1 MFKGFYTTQMS
12 ASHKLLQTR
21 FVKMRS
27 GSGRFSKLMAAVMSV
42 VLIFVMSC
50 VTIVMAAVDNEP
62 ENFYINGKGYSISP
76 VLIQNSFATHTD
88 CYYVPLRDTFE
99 ALGYKVY
106 YDVDK
111 SKYNDLMGDESFPV
125 YDSNPIIIRYDIQ
138 TNERIDIDMSTYY
151 NWISSLVTNQVDT
164 YIYGATGRLNYQMP
178 IIEMEK
184 DGNVEYC
191 QIGAQETS
199 SGLGYALA
207 PVLIEGKA
215 YIPLRAVANL
225 VGDINGE
232 ECVKWDD
239 NAHDTYFTGALT
251 FDESSMTI
259 HISLPE

>member
-12 ASHKLLQTR
+12 ASHKQLQTR

-42 VLIFVMSC
+42 ILIFVMSC
-50 VTIVMAAVDNEP
+50 VTIVMAAVDNKP
-62 ENFYINGKGYSISP
+62 KNFYVNGKDYDISP
-76 VLIQNSFATHTD
+76 ILIENSFATHND
-88 CYYVPLRDTFE
+88 CFYVPLRDTFE

-111 SKYNDLMGDESFPV
+111 VKYIHLMGNEIFPE
-125 YDSNPIIIRYDIQ
+125 YDNDPIVIQYDTY

-151 NWISSLVTNQVDT
+151 NWKRGLVTNQTDR